1 MKHLYK
7 VIASARAVWIVLLL
21 ILLTASAQV
30 SAASST
36 NAKSNRIVG
45 LWDVEV
51 AVANCAGGPAF
62 ASFPA
67 MHKYELGGTGQIV
80 PASNPA
86 LLSAHMMVWTH
97 LGGND
102 YLGRFKMFRY
112 DAAGNTIGWTVV
124 TNEVS
129 IDEDATEYSG
139 SGMAEVFD
147 KDGNLLMA
155 SCPSFTGT
163 RFSAEP

>member
-7 VIASARAVWIVLLL
+7 FIASARAIWIVLLL
-21 ILLTASAQV
+21 MLLTASAQV

-45 LWDVEV
+45 LWDVQV
-51 AVANCAGGPAF
+51 DVANCVGGPVF
-62 ASFPA
+62 ATFPA

-80 PASNPA
+80 PAGDPT
-86 LLSAHMMVWTH
+86 LLSAHMMVWTY

-102 YLGRFKMFRY
+102 YLARFKMFRY
-112 DAAGNTIGWTVV
+112 DAAGNTVGWTEV

-129 IDEDATEYSG
+129 IDEDADEYTG
-139 SGMAEVFD
+139 SGIAEVYGN
-147 KDGNLLMA
+147 DGKLLMA

-163 RFSAEP
+163 RFSTEP